1 MSNVFRKHDSN
12 IKIHL
17 SNKLKKE
24 IFLICEKSYPN
35 ETGGIII
42 GRYSSDFNTAI
53 ISTCLLQNK
62 SADLCKEFVQSPA
75 LFLCIKK
82 DLPATP
88 SPSTV

>member
-1 MSNVFRKHDSN
+1 MDLIDKMILEELKKDSRLTMSELGRRV
-12 IKIHL
+12 HL
-17 SNKLKKE
+17 S
-24 IFLICEKSYPN
+24 S
-35 ETGGIII
+35 
-42 GRYSSDFNTAI
+42 
-53 ISTCLLQNK
+53 CLLQNK